1 LATCVS
7 HTHGCLLKISPS
19 LLGTYSCFSS
29 PIFSPFNHHS
39 KIDKTSHVSM
49 YKQKHPTAIR
59 AQSIP
64 PKPKRPLTVFNLFG
78 KLERSFILQS
88 AQSLIPLSLE
98 RSIREDATSKK
109 KVDPYLELRPER
121 YRYIVSTIRLNSNF
135 PRIVIGFTNSRIYIG
150 APS

>member
-1 LATCVS
+1 MEERIGNLCLTYAR
-7 HTHGCLLKISPS
+7 CLLKHHQHF
-19 LLGTYSCFSS
+19 LLLNPCMFFINHYFLSYQ
-29 PIFSPFNHHS
+29 SPFSQN
-39 KIDKTSHVSM
+39 INVSM

-78 KLERSFILQS
+78 KLERSLILQS

-98 RSIREDATSKK
+98 RSIREDATCKN

-121 YRYIVSTIRLNSNF
+121 YRYIVSSEYHVLPF
-135 PRIVIGFTNSRIYIG
+135 V
-150 APS
+150 